1 MTSFDSLKYLAAA
14 DPGTGGAV
22 GVRMS
27 NEIKNAALPA
37 EIASKTP
44 GEGLAF
50 YIAILW
56 RSVVTLGG
64 VAFLIFL
71 IWGGIE
77 WLTAGGDK
85 GRVET
90 AQKMISNAFIG
101 LAILV
106 GSYAIAFFIESAF
119 KINIL
124 QPIFPNNL

>member
-1 MTSFDSLKYLAAA
+1 MITILKNLLVPQAY
-14 DPGTGGAV
+14 AV
-22 GVRMS
+22 D
-27 NEIKNAALPA
+27 EIVNKALPTV
-37 EIASKTP
+37 IQGKTAA
-44 GEGLAF
+44 EGLAF

-64 VAFLIFL
+64 VAFIIFL

-90 AQKMISNAFIG
+90 AQKMISNALIG
-101 LAILV
+101 LLILV
-106 GSYAIAFFIESAF
+106 GSYAVAFFIESAF

-124 QPIFPNNL
+124 APIFPNNL

>member
-1 MTSFDSLKYLAAA
+1 MIIPQAY
-14 DPGTGGAV
+14 AV
-22 GVRMS
+22 
-27 NEIKNAALPA
+27 NEIVNTSLPIDVQAMTPAA
-37 EIASKTP
+37 
-44 GEGLAF
+44 GLAF

-64 VAFLIFL
+64 VAFIIFL

-77 WLTAGGDK
+77 WLTAAGDK

-90 AQKMISNAFIG
+90 AQKMITNALIG

-106 GSYAIAFFIESAF
+106 GSYAIALFIQGAF

-124 QPIFPNNL
+124 APVFPNNL

>member
-1 MTSFDSLKYLAAA
+1 M
-14 DPGTGGAV
+14 
-22 GVRMS
+22 
-27 NEIKNAALPA
+27 NEIVNNSLPTNIQA
-37 EIASKTP
+37 MSPAS
-44 GEGLAF
+44 GLAF
-50 YIAILW
+50 YISILW

-64 VAFLIFL
+64 VAFIIFL

-90 AQKMISNAFIG
+90 AQKMISNAVIG
-101 LAILV
+101 LAVLV

-124 QPIFPNNL
+124 APIFPNNIQ

>member
-1 MTSFDSLKYLAAA
+1 MINQVYAA
-14 DPGTGGAV
+14 
-22 GVRMS
+22 
-27 NEIKNAALPA
+27 NEIINAGLPA

-44 GEGLAF
+44 SEGLAF

-64 VAFLIFL
+64 IAFIIFL

-85 GRVET
+85 AKVET
-90 AQKMISNAFIG
+90 AQKMITNALIG
-101 LAILV
+101 LAVLV
-106 GSYAIAFFIESAF
+106 GSYAIALFIQGAF

-124 QPIFPNNL
+124 APVFPNNL

>member
-1 MTSFDSLKYLAAA
+1 M
-14 DPGTGGAV
+14 
-22 GVRMS
+22 
-27 NEIKNAALPA
+27 NEIVNKALPA

-44 GEGLAF
+44 AQGLAF
-50 YIAILW
+50 YIAVLW
-56 RSVVTLGG
+56 RSIVTLGG

-90 AQKMISNAFIG
+90 AQKMISNAVIG
-101 LAILV
+101 LAVLI
-106 GSYAIAFFIESAF
+106 GSYAIAYFIQGAF

-124 QPIFPNNL
+124 APVFPNNL

>member
-1 MTSFDSLKYLAAA
+1 MSSFAMKLLAAA
-14 DPGTGGAV
+14 TPGDGG
-22 GVRMS
+22 GGT
-27 NEIKNAALPA
+27 NEIINAALPA
-37 EIASKTP
+37 EIASKSP
-44 GEGLAF
+44 AAGLAF

-85 GRVET
+85 DRLST

-101 LAILV
+101 LAVLI
-106 GSYAIAFFIESAF
+106 GSFAIASFIQYAF

-124 QPIFPNNL
+124 APVFPDNLQ